1 MCASTS
7 GDAMHYVTGSACYAC
22 TASILYT
29 TIPHPNGDGDV
40 CTMYSTCSAG
50 AHARKEEGCKEERSS
65 SLCSI
70 PTTTGM
76 GCIRKDVRT

>member
-1 MCASTS
+1 VCASTS

-22 TASILYT
+22 TTSILYT

-40 CTMYSTCSAG
+40 CTMDSTCSAG
-50 AHARKEEGCKEERSS
+50 AHARKEGRKDERRS

-70 PTTTGM
+70 PTTNGM
-76 GCIRKDVRT
+76 GMHT